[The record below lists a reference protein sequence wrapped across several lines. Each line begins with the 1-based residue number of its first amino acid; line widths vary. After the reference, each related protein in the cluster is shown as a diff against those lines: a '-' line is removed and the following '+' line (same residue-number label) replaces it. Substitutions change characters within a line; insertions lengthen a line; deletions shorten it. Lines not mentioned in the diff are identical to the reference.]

1 MSLPRG
7 SLLAYSPEIF
17 KADYMVTTIFD
28 ILEENYEKLVGNFCK
43 WDMDVNRFI
52 WEKPEVLHR
61 PLFLFLKNKHPQLRW
76 YYCLAWV
83 FLLPLFIEPTTAS
96 KMVHAVDVFVTLL
109 PETSLKVLSV
119 CWAAHCVW
127 GLYPPYWFSFL
138 GNAELTP
145 WARPIQFKSSML
157 LLVMPIKHCFP
168 NAKYQSPDFSKQ
180 KHSQVYD
187 NDTPLLSH
195 WT

>member
-1 MSLPRG
+1 MSTDSSEK
-7 SLLAYSPEIF
+7 SLKSYTAS
-17 KADYMVTTIFD
+17 V
-28 ILEENYEKLVGNFCK
+28 LVS
-43 WDMDVNRFI
+43 
-52 WEKPEVLHR
+52 
-61 PLFLFLKNKHPQLRW
+61 KNKHPQLRW

-138 GNAELTP
+138 GNAELT
-145 WARPIQFKSSML
+145 Q
-157 LLVMPIKHCFP
+157 IKTVIGVSILRWVP
-168 NAKYQSPDFSKQ
+168 TGEDPGKWMDFQAQEDGRWRTGEEEFAVGKTEWYWKDADSGLCPTV
-180 KHSQVYD
+180 S
-187 NDTPLLSH
+187 TLS
-195 WT
+195 